1 MSVFGTRRLKHSMF
15 FVCGTVHFYVLCMYE
30 YRIDIYIQYIFRFI
44 VLEQI
49 LAYSGPIS
57 KKAIKPFI

>member
-1 MSVFGTRRLKHSMF
+1 MF